1 MRQAAPPPRVST
13 GGQSKASASASTRG
27 GPVRALR
34 SGGSGI
40 SSHRELPIADEKD
53 AWLTNLKGQIY
64 LLTIE
69 NEMLK
74 RDKSS
79 SSSSSSSSFAQQQQQ
94 QSSSSSMLAS
104 SSATP
109 RTAVPASPSGRIGG
123 VAPPPPPPPSSS
135 AFDGTSNQAY
145 QLTTADL
152 GGANN
157 NLATMISGGGG
168 SQEISDSFEVMR
180 QKYAH
185 LESKYQHDIEEA
197 RRAAEALASQCAAQ
211 SSLIATLKREIDAA
225 NENLTAQ
232 KLVVQRVEQK
242 AAADIEVAQRDID
255 TLHERIVELQQY
267 GDEKDQSIERLNV
280 EIADLKHICSDLNI
294 DCESAERARQA
305 TLDAYARQLIAT
317 RQLVRFWRSAKMQ
330 IVTMAAVNQELRQKE
345 SETQARA
352 DAAESEAANAKV
364 TAVAAAQLREK
375 ATARSRELQREL
387 EVANETIERLRTDLS
402 GRDIT
407 LADSDLAIDD
417 LQRRLDASLGAAAKA
432 VHHKESSIR
441 RAGELQSALT
451 EKTFEADSLREA
463 AVSAQH
469 KEREVSIRAKALEEE
484 VAQSHARV
492 KALEHTEKQQ
502 DSRILSLTADV
513 EALSQQLA
521 AAEREIVPLRDELAR
536 RPPIDILRTLDVQN
550 LMQRNSQAAAAIQG
564 LMEWQQ
570 KNGASQ

>member
-1 MRQAAPPPRVST
+1 MRQSQAPPPRVST
-13 GGQSKASASASTRG
+13 GGNSKAASATASSR

-34 SGGSGI
+34 PGGGI
-40 SSHRELPIADEKD
+40 SSHRELPPADEKD

-79 SSSSSSSSFAQQQQQ
+79 SSSSSS
-94 QSSSSSMLAS
+94 MMAS

-109 RTAVPASPSGRIGG
+109 RAATVSASPAGRIG
-123 VAPPPPPPPSSS
+123 VAPPAPVNSSSYSSSS
-135 AFDGTSNQAY
+135 AAAAASFPLDGASNQAY

-152 GGANN
+152 GSG

-168 SQEISDSFEVMR
+168 SKEISDSFEVMR

-255 TLHERIVELQQY
+255 TLHERIVELQQF
-267 GDEKDQSIERLNV
+267 GDEKDASIERLNV
-280 EIADLKHICSDLNI
+280 EIADLKHVCSDLTI
-294 DCESAERARQA
+294 DCESAERARQG
-305 TLDAYARQLIAT
+305 TLDAYARQLVAT
-317 RQLVRFWRSAKMQ
+317 RQLVRYWRSAKMQ
-330 IVTMAAVNQELRQKE
+330 IVTMAAVNQESRQRE
-345 SETQARA
+345 VETQARA

-364 TAVAAAQLREK
+364 TAVAASQLREK

-417 LQRRLDASLGAAAKA
+417 LQRRLDAALGAVTKA

-441 RAGELQSALT
+441 RAADLQNALT
-451 EKTFEADSLREA
+451 DKTFEADSLREA

-469 KEREVSIRAKALEEE
+469 KEREVTIRAKSLEEE

-502 DSRILSLTADV
+502 DSRILSLTSDV

-570 KNGASQ
+570 RNAAN

>member
-1 MRQAAPPPRVST
+1 MQRPPAPRVST
-13 GGQSKASASASTRG
+13 GGQSQSKTTSSAVNR

-34 SGGSGI
+34 PAGGV
-40 SSHRELPIADEKD
+40 SSHRELPAADEKD

-74 RDKSS
+74 REKSTAPSS
-79 SSSSSSSSFAQQQQQ
+79 SSTSL
-94 QSSSSSMLAS
+94 SSSSMLAS

-109 RTAVPASPSGRIGG
+109 RAPMTASPARRIG
-123 VAPPPPPPPSSS
+123 VAPPQQPSSS
-135 AFDGTSNQAY
+135 SSSSYMMSSTAGTSYPIDGNGTTQAN

-152 GGANN
+152 GMINAGGA
-157 NLATMISGGGG
+157 

-255 TLHERIVELQQY
+255 MLHERIVELQQF
-267 GDEKDQSIERLNV
+267 GDEKDVSIDRLNS
-280 EIADLKHICSDLNI
+280 EIADLKHVCSDLSI
-294 DCESAERARQA
+294 DCQAAELARQK
-305 TLDAYARQLIAT
+305 TLDSYARQLIAS
-317 RQLVRFWRSAKMQ
+317 RKLLRFWRNARMQ
-330 IVTMAAVNQELRQKE
+330 IVTLAAVNQQLRE
-345 SETQARA
+345 REEEIQARA

-387 EVANETIERLRTDLS
+387 EVANESIEKLQTDVS

-407 LADSDLAIDD
+407 LADADLAIDD
-417 LQRRLDASLGAAAKA
+417 LQRRLDASLGAATKA
-432 VHHKESSIR
+432 VHHKEGSIR
-441 RAGELQSALT
+441 RAAELQNLLT

-469 KEREVSIRAKALEEE
+469 KEREVSIRAKSLEEE
-484 VAQSHARV
+484 IAQSHARV
-492 KALEHTEKQQ
+492 KALEHTEKHQ

-550 LMQRNSQAAAAIQG
+550 LMQRNSQAAAAING
-564 LMEWQQ
+564 LIEWQQ
-570 KNGASQ
+570 RNASQ